1 MAQVFKTR
9 ITEDFGIEH
18 PIIQGGMMWVSQP
31 ELVAA
36 VSEAGGL
43 GVLTALTF
51 ETAEGLADAIARTRA
66 LTDKPFGVNV
76 TFLPTLIFNWLR
88 PFKTEISQLA
98 WNLTYILV
106 TFIILLL
113 TILVLVI

>member
-1 MAQVFKTR
+1 MKQVFKTR
-9 ITEDFGIEH
+9 VTEGLGIDH

-66 LTDKPFGVNV
+66 LTDRPFGVNL
-76 TFLPTLIFNWLR
+76 TFLPMIAT
-88 PFKTEISQLA
+88 PDYDG
-98 WNLTYILV
+98 YI
-106 TFIILLL
+106 TAIRYMAAN
-113 TILVLVI
+113 